1 MGGRVQLRA
10 GRRAG
15 AGGRREPNRRA
26 PGQYNPMPSQAAK
39 LLSTASGPG
48 ANWHFPATPGAR
60 PPART
65 LPAQPSAHL
74 TVGACRPWMRCC
86 STAAAK
92 LASVD
97 LAMWWPMNLGRP
109 SSVMHSLLS
118 RHSSESGTLPAQ
130 SAGGTNKQGAWGRLV
145 RACCVCVHVRVYVR
159 VACARLGGLRS
170 GAVAPAATQGATC
183 QGAWPCLP
191 RPLPPPPAVERAGE
205 GRKLL
210 RSAAA
215 RTPVRTSIEA
225 RTHSAPGSACPPG
238 PH

>member
-15 AGGRREPNRRA
+15 ADGARGCELRGRASGRQARGCSACPASMVHHAPAAAQHKLGEGLCHLPAA
-26 PGQYNPMPSQAAK
+26 PG
-39 LLSTASGPG
+39 
-48 ANWHFPATPGAR
+48 AT

-65 LPAQPSAHL
+65 LPAPPSAHF

-118 RHSSESGTLPAQ
+118 RHSSESGTLPAR

-145 RACCVCVHVRVYVR
+145 RACCVCVRVYVYVR

-170 GAVAPAATQGATC
+170 GAGTPAVTQGATC
-183 QGAWPCLP
+183 QGAWPWLP
-191 RPLPPPPAVERAGE
+191 RPLPPPPADERAGE

-210 RSAAA
+210 SKRS
-215 RTPVRTSIEA
+215 
-225 RTHSAPGSACPPG
+225 RTHAG
-238 PH
+238 PDQH